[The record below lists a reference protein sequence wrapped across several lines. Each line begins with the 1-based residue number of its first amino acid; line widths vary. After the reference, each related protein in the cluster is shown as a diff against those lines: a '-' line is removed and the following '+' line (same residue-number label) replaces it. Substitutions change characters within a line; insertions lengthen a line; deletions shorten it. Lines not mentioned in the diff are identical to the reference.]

1 MEKSFMNKY
10 VGQSVARKDAIEK
23 ISGTAMYAF
32 DIDNIPNM
40 LTCKFLASPKAH
52 ARIISID
59 TSKADSLPGVVAV
72 VTGKDWPVKIGLYA
86 GDRDIIAVEKVVW
99 VGQPVAAVAAETEEI
114 AEEALSLITVNYEEL
129 TPIFDPMKSM
139 KSKDVL
145 IHEKMSEYDHSPA
158 FNPISGTNIANHF
171 KLRKGD
177 IDKGFKESDLI
188 LENSFSMPQ
197 ISHAYLEPIVSI
209 GHYHGDGT
217 IEVWSSAQS
226 PFTVRYLLGITF
238 ATPTSN
244 ITVRSPYIG
253 GGFGGKAGLN
263 FEPLVV
269 LLSRKANNR
278 PVKLQLT
285 REENFRSA
293 PIRVGM
299 IAYIKTGIT
308 SQGRIKAQEVQYV
321 WDSGACADYAV
332 NVGRA
337 AGYVSI
343 GPYEIDNIKS
353 DSYTVYT
360 NKPYATAFRG
370 FGHMELHWVIERQN
384 DIIAKKLGLNPL
396 EFRKIN
402 TIVPGTGITG
412 NQHRLREDAGSINE
426 CLDAVWKDLSE
437 NRSNSN
443 TKKPWLFR
451 GIGIAGFMKGPAQP
465 PNSAA
470 SAYVKF
476 NEDGGVIISV
486 GTSEMGQ
493 GTITGLAQIAA
504 DELGGIPIEKVKI
517 KGDRDTD
524 RDAYTWQTVGSRS
537 LFMDGN
543 AVRDACLNAKEQIFD
558 IASQVLRVPV
568 KDLELRNELIYPK
581 GEPWKNLSLTDVVM
595 GYMFPSGESIG
606 GPVIGVG
613 RYIAK
618 MTMLD
623 AETGAG
629 NPAIFETFG
638 AQGVEI
644 EINALTGEIIIK
656 RMVSAFDIGK
666 AINPQLCEGQ
676 IIGGSVMALSI
687 AMSEQLLYD
696 DEGQLLNPS
705 FVDYVISRCGD
716 IPEEFSTHYVE
727 NPQNDGPWGARGI
740 GEQTMLGAPAALGN
754 AIANAIN
761 VEIFDLPL
769 SPERVWSEIKN
780 QRPQFLEEL
789 KKQYLEVKE

>member
-1 MEKSFMNKY
+1 MNRY
-10 VGQSVARKDAIEK
+10 VGQSVARKDAYDK
-23 ISGTAMYAF
+23 ISGAATYAF
-32 DIDNIPNM
+32 DLDNIPNM
-40 LTCKFLASPKAH
+40 LICKFLASPRAH
-52 ARIISID
+52 AKIISID
-59 TSKADSLPGVVAV
+59 SSKAESLSGVVAV

-86 GDRDIIAVEKVVW
+86 GDRDILAVEKVVW
-99 VGQPVAAVAAETEEI
+99 VGQPVVAVASETEAI
-114 AEEALSLITVNYEEL
+114 AEEALGLIKIEYEDL
-129 TPIFDPMKSM
+129 PPIFDPMEAM
-139 KSKDVL
+139 KSKDILV
-145 IHEKMSEYDHSPA
+145 HEKVSEYDHSPA
-158 FNPISGTNIANHF
+158 FNPIPGTNIANHF

-177 IDKGFKESDLI
+177 IQEGFKASDLI
-188 LENSFSMPQ
+188 IENKFSMPQ

-209 GHYHGDGT
+209 GQYHGDGT

-226 PFTVRYLLGITF
+226 PFTVRYLLGVTF
-238 ATPTSN
+238 ATSTSN
-244 ITVRSPYIG
+244 IIVRSPYIG

-278 PVKLQLT
+278 PVKLRLT

-299 IAYIKTGIT
+299 IANIKTGIS
-308 SQGRIKAQEVQYV
+308 SQGRIKAQEIQYV

-337 AGYVSI
+337 GGYVSI
-343 GPYEIDNIKS
+343 GPYEIENIKS
-353 DSYTVYT
+353 DSFTVYT

-384 DIIAKKLGLNPL
+384 DIIAEKIGLNPL

-402 TIVPGTGITG
+402 TLIPGKGITG
-412 NQHRLREDAGSINE
+412 NQHRLREDSGNINQ
-426 CLDAVWKDLSE
+426 CLDAVWKDLNE
-437 NRSNSN
+437 NRVTTSTES
-443 TKKPWLFR
+443 PWLFR

-476 NEDGGVIISV
+476 NEDGGVIVSV

-517 KGDRDTD
+517 NGDRNTD

-543 AVRDACLNAKEQIFD
+543 AVRNACLHAKEQIFQT
-558 IASQVLRVPV
+558 ASQVLLVPA

-581 GEPWKNLSLTDVVM
+581 GEPWKNLSLTDVVI
-595 GYMFPSGESIG
+595 GYMFPSGKSVG

-644 EINALTGEIIIK
+644 ELNAITGEIIIK
-656 RMVSAFDIGK
+656 RMVSGFDIGK
-666 AINPQLCEGQ
+666 TINPQLCEGQ
-676 IIGGSVMALSI
+676 VIGGSVMALSI
-687 AMSEQLLYD
+687 AMSEQLKYSD
-696 DEGQLLNPS
+696 QGQLINPN
-705 FVDYVISRCGD
+705 FVDYIIARCND
-716 IPEEFSTHYVE
+716 IPEEFSNHFIE
-727 NPQNDGPWGARGI
+727 NPQHDGPWGARGI

-761 VEIFDLPL
+761 VEIYDLPL
-769 SPERVWSEIKN
+769 SPERVWSEIKR
-780 QRPQFLEEL
+780 QRPKFLEEL
-789 KKQYLEVKE
+789 KKQYLEVQE

>member
-1 MEKSFMNKY
+1 MGESI
-10 VGQSVARKDAIEK
+10 ARKDAHEK
-23 ISGTAMYAF
+23 VTGTALYTF

-40 LTCKFLASPKAH
+40 LFGKFLASPVAH
-52 ARIISID
+52 AKIISID
-59 TSKADSLPGVVAV
+59 TTEAEAIPGVVAI

-86 GDRDIIAVEKVVW
+86 GDRDILAVEKVTW
-99 VGQPVAAVAAETEEI
+99 IGQPIAAVAAETEEI
-114 AEEALSLITVNYEEL
+114 AEQALSLIKVKYDNL
-129 TPIFDPMKSM
+129 TPILDPVESM
-139 KSKDVL
+139 TSKNL
-145 IHEKMSEYDHSPA
+145 IHDKMAEYDHSPA
-158 FNPISGTNIANHF
+158 FNPILGTNIANHF
-171 KLRKGD
+171 KLRKGNIED
-177 IDKGFKESDLI
+177 GFAQADHEFEHKY
-188 LENSFSMPQ
+188 SMPQ
-197 ISHAYLEPIVSI
+197 VSHAYLEPIASI
-209 GHYHGDGT
+209 GHYKIDGS

-226 PFTVRYLLGITF
+226 PFTVRYLLGVTF
-238 ATPTSN
+238 SVPTSN
-244 ITVRSPYIG
+244 ITVHSPFLG

-269 LLSRKANNR
+269 LLSRKGNNQ

-299 IAYIKTGIT
+299 VAKIKTGVT
-308 SQGRIKAQEVQYV
+308 TQGRITAQQIEYI

-343 GPYEIDNIKS
+343 GPYDIDNIQS

-384 DIIAKKLGLNPL
+384 NIIANQLGMDPVT
-396 EFRKIN
+396 FRKIN
-402 TIVPGTGITG
+402 TLKPGTGITG
-412 NQHRLREDAGSINE
+412 NQQRLREDSGKIDE
-426 CLDAVWKDLSE
+426 CLDIVWKDLRE
-437 NRSNSN
+437 NRTQSSSQ
-443 TKKPWLFR
+443 KPWLFR
-451 GIGIAGFMKGPAQP
+451 GIGLAGFMKGPAQP

-476 NEDGGVIISV
+476 NEDGGVIVSV

-493 GTITGLAQIAA
+493 GTTTSLAQIAA
-504 DELGGIPIEKVKI
+504 DELCIPIDKVKI

-543 AVRDACLNAKEQIFD
+543 AVREACLNAKSQIFET
-558 IASQVLRVPV
+558 ASQVFHVSSS
-568 KDLELRNELIYPK
+568 DLVLKNELIHPR
-581 GEPWKNLSLTDVVM
+581 GEPSKNLSLSEVVM
-595 GYMFPSGESIG
+595 GYMYPSGESIG
-606 GPVIGVG
+606 GPVIGHG
-613 RYIAK
+613 KYIAK

-623 AETGAG
+623 SETGAG

-644 EINALTGEIIIK
+644 ELNALTGEITVK

-676 IIGGSVMALSI
+676 VIGGSVMALSI
-687 AMSEQLLYD
+687 AMSEQLQYSAQGD
-696 DEGQLLNPS
+696 LLNPS

-716 IPEEFSTHYVE
+716 IPEEFSSHFIE
-727 NPQNDGPWGARGI
+727 NPQEDGPYGARGI
-740 GEQTMLGAPAALGN
+740 GELTMLGAPAALGN
-754 AIANAIN
+754 AIADAIG
-761 VEIFDLPL
+761 VEMWDLPL
-769 SPERVWSEIKN
+769 TPERVWSEIKK
-780 QRPQFLEEL
+780 QKPELLSTLKRRLMEEEL
-789 KKQYLEVKE
+789 